1 MHKIG
6 SYSALGRRDSARPA
20 DNIFYRLCSCCS
32 CVPLFMH
39 QNNLDNEEELELKGE
54 QEKKEEEKKKEEQEE
69 EKKEEEEEKKK
80 EEEQK
85 QERKEKEEPWEEIGA
100 VRPDGFVK
108 DEGFVEEGRD
118 GSVEEETVQQG
129 EFEGVFRTVE
139 LGIENIFDEL

>member
-20 DNIFYRLCSCCS
+20 DNIFYRLCACCS

-54 QEKKEEEKKKEEQEE
+54 QEKKEEEEER
-69 EKKEEEEEKKK
+69 KEEEEKKKK

-129 EFEGVFRTVE
+129 EFEGVFRPVK